1 MEFNIKE
8 KSLNQIIF
16 QDKCSCCIK
25 GLNTNIYFKIF
36 QLILIFFFILIGL
49 KYKNNNLIISRFLA
63 SYNHYIKDCINLKE
77 YKRTKIKKDI
87 PYISICLPAYN
98 MEKYI
103 EQAILSILNQ
113 SFQNFEIIIV
123 NDFSNDNTLDVIMKL
138 QLKDNRIKIINHLK
152 NLGVYTSRVDGILAS
167 RGKYII
173 LMDPDDMFLNPNLLE
188 KLYNY
193 NLNYNLDIIEFTTI
207 CHIEENS
214 NLTIIK
220 KYYHNHNFTKKIIY
234 QPILSDIFF
243 YHSGTYNNSRVQC
256 RVIWNKIIK
265 RKVLLSSILYIG
277 YSYYKK
283 MFITADDIMINLICL
298 HYSNNYSNINLPGY
312 MYNIRQFSMTH
323 GNSSKTKRELFCYN
337 HLLYLKKLYKYIKKF
352 NKSRNFLYYELR
364 SIYLLLITLQKN
376 PKIYKNEIYQFYNE
390 IYKDKNASIIF
401 KRFIKKME
409 SFLINN

>member
-1 MEFNIKE
+1 MKLYLQE

-16 QDKCSCCIK
+16 QDICSYYIK
-25 GLNTNIYFKIF
+25 RLNTKIYIKIF
-36 QLILIFFFILIGL
+36 QFMLILLFILRGL
-49 KYKNNNLIISRFLA
+49 KYKNNNLFKYRFLA
-63 SYNHYIKDCINLKE
+63 SYNHYIKDCMNLKR
-77 YKRTKIKKDI
+77 YKRIKIKKDI
-87 PYISICLPAYN
+87 PYISICLPVYN

-123 NDFSNDNTLDVIMKL
+123 NDFSNDNTIDIIRKF
-138 QLKDNRIKIINHLK
+138 QLKDDRIRLINHLK

-173 LMDPDDMFLNPNLLE
+173 LMDPDDMFLNLNLLQ
-188 KLYNY
+188 KLYNF
-193 NLNYNLDIIEFTTI
+193 NLRYNLDIIEFTTI
-207 CHIEENS
+207 CYIEENH
-214 NLTIIK
+214 NFTIIN
-220 KYYHNHNFTKKIIY
+220 KYYHKHNFTKKVIS
-234 QPILSDIFF
+234 QPILSDIYF
-243 YHSGTYNNSRVQC
+243 YYPGTYNNSRVQC
-256 RVIWNKIIK
+256 RIIWNKIIR
-265 RKVLLSSILYIG
+265 RKVILNSILYIG
-277 YSYYKK
+277 YDYYKK

-298 HYSNNYSNINLPGY
+298 HFSNNYSNINLPGY

-337 HLLYLKKLYKYIKKF
+337 HLLYLKKLYNYIKKF

-376 PKIYKNEIYQFYNE
+376 PIKYKNEINLFYNE
-390 IYKDKNASIIF
+390 VYKDRNASIIF

-409 SFLINN
+409 SFFISK

>member
-1 MEFNIKE
+1 MEANIKE

-16 QDKCSCCIK
+16 QDKYSYYIK
-25 GLNTNIYFKIF
+25 GLNTKIYIKLF
-36 QLILIFFFILIGL
+36 QFILILLFIL
-49 KYKNNNLIISRFLA
+49 KEFKNLFITKFLA
-63 SYNHYIKDCINLKE
+63 SYNHYIKDCMKLKK
-77 YKRTKIKKDI
+77 YKRTKIKKNI
-87 PYISICLPAYN
+87 PYISICLPVYN

-103 EQAILSILNQ
+103 EKAIFSILNQ

-123 NDFSNDNTLDVIMKL
+123 NDFSNDNTIDVIMKL
-138 QLKDNRIKIINHLK
+138 QLKDDRIRLINHLK

-188 KLYNY
+188 KLHNY
-193 NLNYNLDIIEFTTI
+193 NLKYNLDIIEFTTI
-207 CHIEENS
+207 CYIEENQ
-214 NLTIIK
+214 NFTIIK
-220 KYYHNHNFTKKIIY
+220 KYYHYHNFTKRIIS
-234 QPILSDIFF
+234 QPALSDIYF
-243 YHSGTYNNSRVQC
+243 YYGGTYINSRVQC
-256 RVIWNKIIK
+256 RIIWNKII
-265 RKVLLSSILYIG
+265 RRAVLLNSILYIG
-277 YSYYKK
+277 YGYYKK

-352 NKSRNFLYYELR
+352 NKSRIFLYYELR

-376 PKIYKNEIYQFYNE
+376 PIIYKSEINEFYSE
-390 IYKDKNASIIF
+390 VYKDRNASKIF

-409 SFLINN
+409 MFLINK